1 MLRLSLF
8 GGFSLM
14 SGDGPPI
21 EIDLAKSR
29 ALLSYLAIN
38 SGRTVNRSLLASLL
52 WGSQPE
58 NRARHSLTQALSI
71 LARALGPEAPALHRS
86 RDYVC
91 LQDGHVDV
99 DLNRFHKLD
108 DASDPSSLVEAVD
121 LFEPN
126 VLGEFSFSEVGFD
139 EWALMT
145 RENSQEHVL
154 RVGMAYLALDE
165 SVQHSDD
172 FTRIARKLLQ
182 VDPFFEPGHR
192 ALIRKHLAR
201 GDIGAARRQAEACRS
216 TLREELGVEP
226 GPETQRLMAETY
238 DTPQLAAPK
247 ATLAAKPRDE
257 IVKPS
262 IVVLAME
269 NLTEDPSLQHV
280 CQGLSDDITTELVR
294 YRSLFVISR
303 ESAFQ
308 LRSEPENIGPLCRR
322 LGVRHALCGSLRPYR
337 GQLRINVRLL
347 EGVTGQ
353 TIWSERYDAD
363 KASIL
368 EISDDVTENL
378 VARLVSSLEEDA
390 LARARRRPVAQW
402 SAYDHLLQGLVYHHK
417 SWYGTGM
424 LLGAV
429 KHFTRA
435 VELDS
440 GLARAHAYLACAISA
455 PWYKDREDASL
466 DRSLKHANLA
476 VDIDPFEAE
485 AQRVLGGIHLVHGDH
500 ELAHHHF
507 DLALREHPGN
517 AHVLAHAAKYHAY
530 TGANADA
537 VSLVNRARQLNP
549 LHPAWYWQHLGVAKF
564 GQEDDHQAIRMF
576 SRLPFL
582 VFFDR
587 LYLAASH
594 ARLGEREAASHHLS
608 IALEQKPEL
617 TRDNVGKFFP
627 YKSDSDLR
635 SVIDGL
641 SFAGLQ

>member
-1 MLRLSLF
+1 MLRMRLF

-14 SGDGPPI
+14 TGDGQPI
-21 EIDLAKSR
+21 EVDLAKSR
-29 ALLSYLAIN
+29 ALLSYLAIH
-38 SGRTVNRSLLASLL
+38 SGRTINRSLLASLL

-58 NRARHSLTQALSI
+58 KRARHSLTQALST
-71 LARALGPEAPALHRS
+71 LVGALGPEAGALHRG

-91 LQDGHVDV
+91 LQDGHIDVDV
-99 DLNRFHKLD
+99 IRLHEVD
-108 DASDPSSLVEAVD
+108 DTGDPSSLIEAID

-126 VLGEFSFSEVGFD
+126 VLGEFSFGEAGFD

-145 RENSQEHVL
+145 RESSHERVL
-154 RVGMAYLALDE
+154 RVGMTYLSLDE
-165 SVQHSDD
+165 SVQNSDD
-172 FTRIARKLLQ
+172 FIRIARKLLQ
-182 VDPFFEPGHR
+182 VDPYFETGHR
-192 ALIRKHLAR
+192 ALIRHYLAR

-216 TLREELGVEP
+216 ILRQELGVEP
-226 GPETQRLMAETY
+226 GPETQRLMTELY
-238 DTPQLAAPK
+238 DTPKPVASEDTP
-247 ATLAAKPRDE
+247 AAKRHDE
-257 IVKPS
+257 IAKPS
-262 IVVLAME
+262 IVVLAMQ

-308 LRSEPENIGPLCRR
+308 LHAEPENIAPLCRR

-353 TIWSERYDAD
+353 TVWSERYDAD
-363 KASIL
+363 TASIL
-368 EISDDVTENL
+368 EISDNVTENL
-378 VARLVSSLEEDA
+378 VSRLVSSLEEDA
-390 LARARRRPVAQW
+390 LARARRKPVAEW

-424 LLGAV
+424 LRGAV

-435 VELDS
+435 VELDP

-485 AQRVLGGIHLVHGDH
+485 AQRILGGIHLVHGDH

-564 GQEDDHQAIRMF
+564 GQQHYHQAIRMF

-594 ARLGEREAASHHLS
+594 AHLGEREAASRHLKMA
-608 IALEQKPEL
+608 IEQKPEL
-617 TRDNVGKFFP
+617 TRDSVAKFFP
-627 YKSDSDLR
+627 YKGDGDLR

-641 SFAGLQ
+641 TLAGLK

>member
-1 MLRLSLF
+1 MLHLSLF
-8 GGFSLM
+8 GGFRLM
-14 SGDGPPI
+14 TGDGRPV
-21 EIDLAKSR
+21 EIDSAKSR
-29 ALLSYLAIN
+29 ALLSYLAIH
-38 SGRTVNRSLLASLL
+38 SGRTIGRSLLASLL

-58 NRARHSLTQALSI
+58 RRARHSLTQALST
-71 LARALGPEAPALHRS
+71 LARALGPEAEALRRGRENVS
-86 RDYVC
+86 
-91 LQDGHVDV
+91 LQEGPIAVDV
-99 DLNRFHKLD
+99 VRLHGLGET
-108 DASDPSSLVEAVD
+108 AEPSSMIEAVD
-121 LFEPN
+121 LFEPD
-126 VLGEFSFSEVGFD
+126 VLGEFRFGEAGFD

-145 RENSQEHVL
+145 RESAHERVL
-154 RVGMAYLALDE
+154 RVGMTYLSLDE
-165 SVQHSDD
+165 PERNGDD
-172 FTRIARKLLQ
+172 FVRIARKLLQ

-192 ALIRKHLAR
+192 ALIAHYHAR
-201 GDIGAARRQAEACRS
+201 GDVVAARRQAEACRS
-216 TLREELGVEP
+216 ILHRELGVEP
-226 GPETQRLMAETY
+226 GPETQRLMTALY
-238 DTPQLAAPK
+238 DAPK
-247 ATLAAKPRDE
+247 AAARESTPAAGQHHE
-257 IVKPS
+257 SAKPS
-262 IVVLAME
+262 IVVLAMQ
-269 NLTEDPSLQHV
+269 NLTEDPSLQHI
-280 CQGLSDDITTELVR
+280 CQGLSDDITTELAR

-308 LRSEPENIGPLCRR
+308 AHTDPETIGPLCRR

-347 EGVTGQ
+347 EGGTGQ
-353 TIWSERYDAD
+353 NVWSERYDAD
-363 KASIL
+363 TTSIL

-378 VARLVSSLEEDA
+378 VSRLVSSLEKDA
-390 LARARRRPVAQW
+390 LARARRKPLAEW

-424 LLGAV
+424 LRGAV

-435 VELDS
+435 VELDP

-485 AQRVLGGIHLVHGDH
+485 AQRILGGIHLVHGDH

-530 TGANADA
+530 TGANSDA

-564 GQEDDHQAIRMF
+564 GQQDYRQAIRLF

-594 ARLGEREAASHHLS
+594 AHLGELEPASRHLRMA
-608 IALEQKPEL
+608 IEQKPEL
-617 TRDNVGKFFP
+617 TCNSVGKFFP
-627 YKSDSDLR
+627 YKGVGDLK
-635 SVIDGL
+635 SVTDGL
-641 SFAGLQ
+641 SLAGLE